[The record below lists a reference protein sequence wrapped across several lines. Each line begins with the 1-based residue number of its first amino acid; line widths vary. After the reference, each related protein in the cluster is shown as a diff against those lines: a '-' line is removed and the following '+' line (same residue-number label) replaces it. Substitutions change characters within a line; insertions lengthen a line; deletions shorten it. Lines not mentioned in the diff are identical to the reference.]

1 MKYTYLTE
9 ICCFC
14 FLCLPARKA
23 LAMTLVVNDSF
34 LLVNYYI
41 YFAVFIS
48 EVFFMSVQLFIYTSH
63 LMTSVYIYWALTS
76 MLPSL
81 HGLLGIQKVE
91 VRRQYLVL
99 HHPFLIFSLYGIMH
113 SSLCLQ
119 LYVTAAEPIIIPT
132 CEFGH
137 SGLAQILT
145 CSFPTLAYSHCNG
158 TARNTTKISGCG
170 Y

>member
-1 MKYTYLTE
+1 MVL
-9 ICCFC
+9 
-14 FLCLPARKA
+14 A
-23 LAMTLVVNDSF
+23 LNDSF

-41 YFAVFIS
+41 YFAVSVS

-63 LMTSVYIYWALTS
+63 LMASVYTVYWALTS
-76 MLPSL
+76 MLPSF
-81 HGLLGIQKVE
+81 HGLLEIQKVE
-91 VRRQYLVL
+91 VWQKYIVL

-119 LYVTAAEPIIIPT
+119 LYVTVAEPIIIPT
-132 CEFGH
+132 YEFGH

-145 CSFPTLAYSHCNG
+145 CSFPTLAYSLCNG
-158 TARNTTKISGCG
+158 IARSTAKISGCG